1 MEYIKKNKVVRAVQ
15 FKKLSD
21 IDYIRTACP
30 HVASFSVISDGN
42 ELEAT
47 LYYTGSYSESNDL
60 SSDVVFTTHWVV
72 WNDKFVKVLT
82 DSKFKNKYVVR
93 NTFAGGGFV
102 TTTNPNLYLK

>member
-1 MEYIKKNKVVRAVQ
+1 MEYIKKNKVVQAVQ
-15 FKKLSD
+15 FKKLND

-30 HVASFSVISDGN
+30 HVASFSVMSDGD

-47 LYYTGSYSESNDL
+47 LYYKHGDL
-60 SSDVVFTTHWVV
+60 SSEVVLTTNWVV
-72 WNDKFVKVLT
+72 WNDNFVKVLT

-93 NTFAGGGFV
+93 NTFAGGGVV